1 MEGVHMVSY
10 LQIGLYSAS
19 SAQVEHMGVVFDFGL
34 QGSKLPGSGL
44 AWVFHHPHDT
54 AFHTHR

>member
-1 MEGVHMVSY
+1 MVSY
-10 LQIGLYSAS
+10 LQICLHSAS

-34 QGSKLPGSGL
+34 QGSKLPGAGIG
-44 AWVFHHPHDT
+44 WVFQHPHDT